1 MNRFPAIRLL
11 APMLIVPALLLT
23 LGCSK
28 KDDPI
33 LALSAEESLEM
44 GQQWLAQE
52 KYYKA
57 RRHFTHAF
65 EVAPN
70 TTLGREALLL
80 AADTFFQQ
88 GGEANLIQAE
98 AKYRDFLNRYPTSD
112 RAPYVQLQIANS
124 LARRIDRPDRDQT
137 AAEQALVAYQEVL
150 RLYPTSDYGAEA
162 RDSIVKVRHQLAEH
176 EFGVGDFYLRYGL
189 ALSAVNRFLGLLEDY
204 PDYDQKDKIYFY
216 LGKAYL
222 EGRAL
227 VEADK
232 YFTKLRREFP
242 ASEYSKDIPKI
253 NPDDLAAA
261 IAAEAAREAAS
272 EDGGDAEGATPDP
285 AEADSAEAD
294 LKEESQS

>member
-1 MNRFPAIRLL
+1 MKRFPAIRLL
-11 APMLIVPALLLT
+11 VPMLILPALLLAT
-23 LGCSK
+23 ACGK

-44 GQQWLAQE
+44 GQQWLAKE

-70 TTLGREALLL
+70 TSLGREALLL

-162 RDSIVKVRHQLAEH
+162 RESIVKVRHQLAEH
-176 EFGVGDFYLRYGL
+176 EFGVGNFYLRYGL
-189 ALSAVNRFLGLLEDY
+189 ALSAVNRFLGLLEDF

-216 LGKAYL
+216 LGKAYF

-232 YFTKLRREFP
+232 YFSKLRREFP
-242 ASEYSKDIPKI
+242 DSEYTKDIPKI
-253 NPDDLAAA
+253 DPDELAAA
-261 IAAEAAREAAS
+261 IAAEAARDEEGEAT
-272 EDGGDAEGATPDP
+272 GGGSDQDPDF
-285 AEADSAEAD
+285 ETV
-294 LKEESQS
+294 EESQS